1 MLRWALHLGK
11 TPRDLLST
19 VSSAD
24 ITEMMAFERLEPFG
38 TLHSEMMAGRICA
51 TLANLHINKGAQ
63 ALTPADF
70 MPSLNSAMQGY
81 ADRLPQ
87 RELSA
92 DERSAQID
100 KALFGQVLH

>member
-1 MLRWALHLGK
+1 M
-11 TPRDLLST
+11 T
-19 VSSAD
+19 SSE

-38 TLHSEMMAGRICA
+38 SLHHEMMAGRICA
-51 TLANLHINKGAQ
+51 TLANLHLNKGAQ

-70 MPSLNSAMQGY
+70 MPSLYSAMQGY

-87 RELSA
+87 RELTA

-100 KALFGQVLH
+100 KAIFGRMVH

>member
-1 MLRWALHLGK
+1 V
-11 TPRDLLST
+11 TSCE
-19 VSSAD
+19 

-38 TLHSEMMAGRICA
+38 SLHHEMMAGRICS
-51 TLANLHINKGAQ
+51 TLANMHLTKGAQ

-70 MPSLNSAMQGY
+70 MPSLHSAMQGY

-87 RELSA
+87 RELTA

-100 KALFGQVLH
+100 KAFFGRVLH